1 MAANLPQEVADY
13 LTQHTVMTLA
23 TVGADGPWAAAVFY
37 AHEDTSLYFLSA
49 PATRHARNLTHD
61 ARCAATIQDDIA
73 EWTQI
78 RGLQLEGRTHRLEG
92 DAASHAHVLYGRKFP
107 FVANLAR
114 APAAIAL
121 AFAKIAWYR
130 LDAERVHLID
140 NSRGFGHR
148 DSFELAPPR

>member
-1 MAANLPQEVADY
+1 MNLPSQARDY
-13 LTQHTVMTLA
+13 LTQHHVMTLA
-23 TVGADGPWAAAVFY
+23 TQGADGPWAAAVFY
-37 AHEDTSLYFLSA
+37 AVHGDDLIFLSS
-49 PATRHARNLTHD
+49 PKTRHCIDFAHD

-73 EWTQI
+73 DWAQV
-78 RGLQLEGRTHRLEG
+78 RGVQLEGRTQRLDG
-92 DAASHAHVLYGRKFP
+92 DAARHAHELYGRKFP
-107 FVANLAR
+107 FVANLTR

-140 NSRGFGHR
+140 NRRGFGHR

>member
-1 MAANLPQEVADY
+1 MASKLPEEADRY
-13 LTQHTVMTLA
+13 LTQHSVMTLA

-37 AHEDTSLYFLSA
+37 AHEGASLYFLSA
-49 PATRHARNLTHD
+49 PATRHARNLAHD

-73 EWTQI
+73 DWAQV
-78 RGLQLEGRTHRLEG
+78 RGVQLEGRTQRLDG
-92 DAASHAHVLYGRKFP
+92 DAARHAHELYGRKFP
-107 FVANLAR
+107 FVANLTR

-140 NSRGFGHR
+140 NRRGFGHR